1 MGILDMIK
9 RALSAG
15 PETAWRPPE
24 RPEVWPQETA
34 AAPTSGA
41 FSNAHQPLGRPHI
54 KRVAR
59 SLASRHP
66 DGVPYDILTKT
77 AAAEGL
83 DPGTVLAQIEADQS
97 RPRAVIRRRKVKLDE
112 LRTMD
117 LSALDSVRMRIK
129 GSAYAVSDAERRRQ
143 GGFEYLLIR
152 EPDNEAD
159 PSAVA
164 VYGMKGVRVGYVST
178 ARAASLSPLLAQLDV
193 DAFKVSGAG
202 ATASSIVLW
211 VDVPRVDALRKFVRD
226 VTK

>member
-1 MGILDMIK
+1 MGILDRIK
-9 RALSAG
+9 RALFAG
-15 PETAWRPPE
+15 PENARRPPDRLE
-24 RPEVWPQETA
+24 VRPEESA
-34 AAPTSGA
+34 AAPTSGDP
-41 FSNAHQPLGRPHI
+41 SNPHQPPGRPHI
-54 KRVAR
+54 KRMAR

-66 DGVPYDILTKT
+66 DGVPYDILTQT

-97 RPRAVIRRRKVKLDE
+97 RPRGVIRRRKVKLDE

-117 LSALDSVRMRIK
+117 LSALDAVRMRIK

-143 GGFEYLLIR
+143 GGAEYLLIR
-152 EPDNEAD
+152 EPDNEVD

-178 ARAASLSPLLAQLDV
+178 ARAASLSPLLAQLDA

-211 VDVPRVDALRKFVRD
+211 VDVPRVDALRRFVRD